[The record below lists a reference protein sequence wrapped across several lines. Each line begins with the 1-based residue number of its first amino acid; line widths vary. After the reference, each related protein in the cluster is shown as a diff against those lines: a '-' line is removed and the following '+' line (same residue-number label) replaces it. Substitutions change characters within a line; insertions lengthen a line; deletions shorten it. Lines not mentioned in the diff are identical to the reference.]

1 MNILVNS
8 IALSNRGSYTLVKSF
23 VHELTNKQEDLKKK
37 NIKVFFVTRLE
48 EFKKYENE
56 NLKIIIFKGNL
67 LKRLFKESRFLK
79 EICVDNNI
87 QSYFSMQ
94 NIGNLNIDIPQ
105 YVLLHQGLIF
115 EKVNL
120 KLIEIKNI
128 LKYQLLMR
136 KIIEYQVKKNKIT
149 KFFVQTDWMKEEA
162 ENRFGIK
169 SVIVR
174 PEIKESW
181 NISSKEND
189 RSLIL
194 EEQKIE
200 LDKNTK
206 ILFYPTN
213 REKYKKNEILIS
225 AIKKIGESKDIKNK
239 VHLIITIDGKSD
251 EYVTFAN
258 NIPYEKIGRYY
269 NGSDALIF
277 PSKIESLGLPILEAQ
292 IFGLDLIL
300 SSSKYSK
307 ELVQPETN
315 AFFFDS
321 DYEDEIVSVINKWQT
336 KQVSSTEKWINNKKL
351 KTKYIDYIFEMIE

>member
-1 MNILVNS
+1 
-8 IALSNRGSYTLVKSF
+8 
-23 VHELTNKQEDLKKK
+23 
-37 NIKVFFVTRLE
+37 
-48 EFKKYENE
+48 
-56 NLKIIIFKGNL
+56 
-67 LKRLFKESRFLK
+67 
-79 EICVDNNI
+79 
-87 QSYFSMQ
+87 MQ

-213 REKYKKNEILIS
+213 REKYKKM
-225 AIKKIGESKDIKNK
+225 K
-239 VHLIITIDGKSD
+239 
-251 EYVTFAN
+251 F
-258 NIPYEKIGRYY
+258 
-269 NGSDALIF
+269 
-277 PSKIESLGLPILEAQ
+277 
-292 IFGLDLIL
+292 
-300 SSSKYSK
+300 
-307 ELVQPETN
+307 
-315 AFFFDS
+315 
-321 DYEDEIVSVINKWQT
+321 
-336 KQVSSTEKWINNKKL
+336 
-351 KTKYIDYIFEMIE
+351 